1 MQGIN
6 QVVISGNLTDTP
18 DLEYTQNGKAYTSV
32 TLAVNSFGEDEV
44 NFIPVQ
50 VWGDQAENV
59 AEYLDKGSGAEVVGR
74 LDVSSYQEDG
84 EYKDFT
90 RVVAKRVNFLGSG
103 DMDGNEDYRGGNDL
117 PDLENSDPTNTED
130 DEDIPF

>member
-18 DLEYTQNGKAYTSV
+18 DLEYTKNGKAYTSV
-32 TLAVNSFGEDEV
+32 TLAVNSFGEDEAT
-44 NFIPVQ
+44 FIPVQ

-59 AEYLDKGSGAEVVGR
+59 AQYLDKGSGAEVVGR

-90 RVVAKRVNFLGSG
+90 RVVARRVNFLGSTDNNVNQG
-103 DMDGNEDYRGGNDL
+103 DSGGDDL
-117 PDLENSDPTNTED
+117 PNLD
-130 DEDIPF
+130 DEEIPL

>member
-32 TLAVNSFGEDEV
+32 TLAVNSFGEDEA

-74 LDVSSYQEDG
+74 LDVSSYEEDG
-84 EYKDFT
+84 EYRDFT
-90 RVVAKRVNFLGSG
+90 RVVARRVNFLGSG
-103 DMDGNEDYRGGNDL
+103 DMNGGKSQSEGEDL
-117 PDLENSDPTNTED
+117 PDLEDSDPTGTED
-130 DEDIPF
+130 EEIPF